1 MFRILIADDDKIER
15 EGIKFLMAKFDFPFD
30 MLEAKHGRAAL
41 ELLQAHDVD
50 VLLTDIKMPFM
61 DGLQLAREARALKPQ
76 LKILILSGHGE
87 FDYAK
92 TAISLQVAN
101 YLLKPI
107 EPEEFRTVIAS
118 VVQQLNE
125 EQSAKR
131 QQQDWQKV
139 YEAGLV
145 YQQEQRLR
153 NLIQDSADD
162 DPEADSRK
170 RAIEDVLRIIE
181 KEYEKDL
188 SLDYLS
194 KSVHLSASYLS
205 HTFKKAT
212 GVSVVKYITQYRME
226 KAKYLLDQSNYKIND
241 VYKMVGFSDMS
252 YFGLTFKQSFGLTP
266 KQYRE
271 KVRLP

>member
-15 EGIKFLMAKFDFPFD
+15 EGIKFLMAKNGFPFD
-30 MLEAKHGRAAL
+30 ILEAKHGRAAL

-92 TAISLQVAN
+92 TAISLQVSN

-107 EPEEFRTVIAS
+107 EPEEFRSVIAA
-118 VVQQLNE
+118 VVQQLKE

-131 QQQDWQKV
+131 QQADWQKV

-145 YQQEQRLR
+145 YQQEKRLR
-153 NLIQDSADD
+153 NLIQDNADD
-162 DPEADSRK
+162 PDADSRK

-252 YFGLTFKQSFGLTP
+252 YFGLTFKQSFGITP

>member
-1 MFRILIADDDKIER
+1 MYRILIADDDKIER
-15 EGIKFLMAKFDFPFD
+15 EGIKFLMTKYNFPLEI
-30 MLEAKHGRAAL
+30 MEAKNGRAAL
-41 ELLQAHDVD
+41 ELLQEHDMD

-61 DGLQLAREARALKPQ
+61 DGLQLAREARALKPR

-92 TAISLQVAN
+92 TAISLQVSN

-107 EPEEFRTVIAS
+107 EPEEFHTVIAA
-118 VVQQLNE
+118 VVQQLNQ
-125 EQSAKR
+125 EQAAKA

-153 NLIQDSADD
+153 NLIHDSTDESD
-162 DPEADSRK
+162 ADSRK

-181 KEYEKDL
+181 REYEQDL

-205 HTFKKAT
+205 HMFKKAT
-212 GVSVVKYITQYRME
+212 GVSVVKYINQYRME

-252 YFGLTFKQSFGLTP
+252 YFGLTFKQSFGVTP
-266 KQYRE
+266 KEYRE
-271 KVRLP
+271 KVRPS

>member
-15 EGIKFLMAKFDFPFD
+15 EGIKFLMAKYAFPFD
-30 MLEAKHGRAAL
+30 ILEAKHGRAAL

-92 TAISLQVAN
+92 TAISLQVSN

-107 EPEEFRTVIAS
+107 EPEEFRTVIAA
-118 VVQQLNE
+118 VVQQLQE

-131 QQQDWQKV
+131 QQEDWQKV

-145 YQQEQRLR
+145 YQQEKRLR
-153 NLIQDSADD
+153 NLIQDHADD
-162 DPEADSRK
+162 PDADSRK

-252 YFGLTFKQSFGLTP
+252 YFGLTFKQSFGITP

>member
-15 EGIKFLMAKFDFPFD
+15 EGIKFLMAKYGFPLEI
-30 MLEAKHGRAAL
+30 MEAKHGRAAL
-41 ELLQAHDVD
+41 ELLQAHEVD

-92 TAISLQVAN
+92 TAISLQVSN

-107 EPEEFRTVIAS
+107 EPDEFRTVIAA
-118 VVQQLNE
+118 VVQQLQE
-125 EQSAKR
+125 EQASKQR
-131 QQQDWQKV
+131 QQDWQKV

-145 YQQEQRLR
+145 YQQEQKLR
-153 NLIQDSADD
+153 NLIQDSADEPD
-162 DPEADSRK
+162 ADSRK

-194 KSVHLSASYLS
+194 RSVHLSASYLS

-241 VYKMVGFSDMS
+241 VYKMVGFSDLS